1 MQTQGNENLTRIAQA
16 LKDAFPNA
24 KALTME
30 NVGAC
35 NGDFGLVI
43 LVVDESFQGISLL
56 KRHQ

>member
-1 MQTQGNENLTRIAQA
+1 MQTQGNENLEKIGQA

-43 LVVDESFQGISLL
+43 LVVDDSFQGVPLL